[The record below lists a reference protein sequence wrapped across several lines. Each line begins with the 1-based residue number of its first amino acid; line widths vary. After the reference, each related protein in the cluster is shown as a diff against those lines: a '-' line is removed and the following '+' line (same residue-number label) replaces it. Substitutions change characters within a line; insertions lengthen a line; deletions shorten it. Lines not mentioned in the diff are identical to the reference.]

1 MSHNELVN
9 GIFLRP
15 RSSWNIFFQRYL
27 WTPVKNVTFLVL
39 RNTFWL
45 FENFFQILT
54 QKCFS
59 TKLRSWW
66 FLIGYNRVP
75 AISLSKK
82 PFCLIFRIP
91 TLRLLSSHWSTGL
104 WSLIGPFDDNRSHD
118 VRTFQYSPLLTRQ
131 SRLISDYYLLLL
143 FTIYLHFLLFRRL
156 RRKYKIQRFCVVAN
170 LFSGTERNF

>member
-27 WTPVKNVTFLVL
+27 WTPVKNVTFLIL

-54 QKCFS
+54 QTCFS

-91 TLRLLSSHWSTGL
+91 TLRLLLSHWSTGL
-104 WSLIGPFDDNRSHD
+104 LIWSLIGPFDDNRSHD

-131 SRLISDYYLLLL
+131 SRLISDFTYYYCLPY
-143 FTIYLHFLLFRRL
+143 IYIFCYFDGCGENI
-156 RRKYKIQRFCVVAN
+156 KYKDFA
-170 LFSGTERNF
+170 L